1 MVDTQQHS
9 ANRMALIENRTQAFI
24 FALLIATFSVGT
36 FILSCRAASQS
47 SISDTENR
55 KLSSLPT
62 IHSVRRDLPGF
73 ANAFDR
79 FWNDHFLD
87 RVTLTRIRSI
97 ILYRVFSTSSSSAVA
112 IGADNWLFWLTE
124 PVMANDPFTPEQL
137 KAWAQLLQN
146 RSDLLKEQ
154 NIEFVF
160 MPVPEKSTIYS
171 EYLEPRIRV
180 IEGASRLRQLID
192 YLQKNTTVKTI
203 NLTPIFGQE
212 KISHQ
217 LYLRTDTH
225 WTDYGALV
233 AANQIFRILQK
244 SFPAV
249 TGIEPAS
256 LHPSEMIVSGD
267 LAKMLGLYGVLTER
281 IFQFNEKNIQAKT
294 PEGKAMVSQTS
305 ELGSTVETA
314 LKTQNLPRAFVM
326 RDSFT
331 LALQPFLSERFS
343 YAKYFWSEAMPVR
356 MLLAAKPHVVIEE
369 TAERHLYDLGILDG
383 MAFGTWP
390 FHPVRQDVHILTS
403 TENGAKTKYDQLAA
417 SSHSAPSSHDA
428 ASSNDAVFANKIAL
442 DGVSAVL
449 TNDKLTGNKLTCR
462 LDWRALSDQTP
473 NQVLTLH
480 VLDAENKTIAAADYP
495 QNPSYLTFAAGDRW
509 TDKVSIDWKSP
520 RKPVRLGIAMYMTR
534 QVFTRVQAN
543 NSDWQ
548 GFRAIFP
555 LER

>member
-24 FALLIATFSVGT
+24 FALLLATFSVGT
-36 FILSCRAASQS
+36 FLLSCRAASKS

-62 IHSVRRDLPGF
+62 IHSVSRDLPGF

-97 ILYRVFSTSSSSAVA
+97 ILYRLFATSSSSAVA

-171 EYLEPRIRV
+171 EYLEPRIPV

-192 YLQKNTTVKTI
+192 YLQKHTTVKTI
-203 NLTPIFGQE
+203 DLNQKFGQE

-225 WTDYGALV
+225 WTDYGALI

-249 TGIEPAS
+249 TEIEPSS

-267 LAKMLGLYGVLTER
+267 LAKMLGLYGVLTEK
-281 IFQFNEKNIQAKT
+281 IFQFNEKNSQART
-294 PEGKAMVSQTS
+294 PDGKAMVSQKS
-305 ELGSTVETA
+305 ELGSTVETVLTA
-314 LKTQNLPRAFVM
+314 KNLPRTFVM

-331 LALQPFLSERFS
+331 LALQPFLSERCS
-343 YAKYFWSEAMPVR
+343 YAKYYWSEAMPVR
-356 MLLAAKPHVVIEE
+356 MLFEAKPNVVIEE

-390 FHPVRQDVHILTS
+390 YHPVRQDIHALNSI
-403 TENGAKTKYDQLAA
+403 EYGAKTGHAQPAA
-417 SSHSAPSSHDA
+417 SFHNT
-428 ASSNDAVFANKIAL
+428 ASSSNAVFANKIAL
-442 DGVSAVL
+442 DSVSTAL
-449 TNDKLTGNKLTCR
+449 TDNKLTGNKLVCR

-480 VLDAENKTIAAADYP
+480 VLDAENNTIAAADYP
-495 QNPSYLTFAAGDRW
+495 QNPSYLTFAAGDKW
-509 TDKVSIDWKSP
+509 TDKISIDWKSP
-520 RKPVRLGIAMYMTR
+520 RKPMRLGIAMYKTR
-534 QVFTRVQAN
+534 EVFTRVQAN

-555 LER
+555 LQR